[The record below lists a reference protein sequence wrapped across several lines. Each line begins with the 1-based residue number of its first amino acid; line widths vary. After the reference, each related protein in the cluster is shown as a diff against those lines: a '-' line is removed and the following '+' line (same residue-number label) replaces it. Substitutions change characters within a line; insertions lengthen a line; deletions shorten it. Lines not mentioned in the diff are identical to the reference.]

1 MFVSSI
7 DLILYLIS
15 TSVPVASIDIKKLP
29 LVPGAIFWSSS
40 EVFSLD
46 EVKLIFCISSLLSFT
61 KKFHE
66 AIGFLFSIFKF
77 VILFLNNFKTQKIII
92 NMTIK
97 KM

>member
-29 LVPGAIFWSSS
+29 LVPGAIFGSSS

-46 EVKLIFCISSLLSFT
+46 DVKLIFCISSLLSFT
-61 KKFHE
+61 IKFHE
-66 AIGFLFSIFKF
+66 AIGFLFSTFRF
-77 VILFLNNFKTQKIII
+77 VILFLDNLKTQKIIT